1 MDAEQLTVNTIKA
14 LGMDAIQAANS
25 GHPGMVMG
33 MADIATVL
41 WHDFVAYDPQ
51 DAHWPN
57 RDRVVLSNGH
67 GSMLLYSMLHLTGT
81 SLSLEDLKNFRQ
93 WGAPTAGHPEYGY
106 ADAVHPDD
114 HLCRYWLS
122 ACSLTFQDRQC
133 RQHAR

>member
-1 MDAEQLTVNTIKA
+1 MNVEQLAVNTIKT

-41 WHDFVAYDPQ
+41 WHDFVQYDPK
-51 DAHWPN
+51 DAEWPN

-81 SLSLEDLKNFRQ
+81 SLSLAN
-93 WGAPTAGHPEYGY
+93 G
-106 ADAVHPDD
+106 VHPQPAIRSMDM
-114 HLCRYWLS
+114 LQGS
-122 ACSLTFQDRQC
+122 KRQQGRLVKVLPMEWGWRWRNDFC
-133 RQHAR
+133 VKNTAKI